1 MVGRMSARDD
11 RVRLKHMLEASRVV
25 EAFAAGRTRE
35 DLDRDLQLTFALAR
49 AVEIIAEAA
58 KDVSDDRQTR
68 HPGIP
73 WRAIAATHHRLVHDP
88 LDVDL
93 DRLWHIVSVDVPV
106 LIPHLRDALGETP

>member
-1 MVGRMSARDD
+1 MSARDD
-11 RVRLKHMLEASRVV
+11 RVRLKHMLDASRVV

-49 AVEIIAEAA
+49 AVEIVAEAA
-58 KDVSDDRQTR
+58 KDVSEERR
-68 HPGIP
+68 MHHPGVP

-88 LDVDL
+88 LALDL